1 MARWSRRPARPAWP
15 ARRRSCAASPTSTC
29 RRPTTPSCTAA
40 IETAAGGD
48 AVAAA
53 AVTRLLGAREL
64 GPVGTG
70 AFLAAAR
77 FAAARNAAAP
87 AGERT
92 LAREALAAHIAP
104 LLGGLDEEGRRRLVA
119 LAG

>member
-1 MARWSRRPARPAWP
+1 MPPPGDADLHRAVDA
-15 ARRRSCAASPTSTC
+15 
-29 RRPTTPSCTAA
+29 
-40 IETAAGGD
+40 AAGGD
-48 AVAAA
+48 AVASA
-53 AVTRLLGAREL
+53 AVVRLLGVRDL

-77 FAAARNAAAP
+77 FAAARNAASP

-92 LAREALAAHIAP
+92 LAREALAACVAP
-104 LLGGLDEEGRRRLVA
+104 LLPALDEEGRRRLAA